1 MKIPQVVVLK
11 ERGAL
16 YGASPIVC
24 PEDIIKLMAKELE
37 GLAGEEFYAINLDFH
52 NKPINYV
59 SFAGADNHCVID
71 KKAILRAVLLSGA
84 SKLMLFHNHPSGDV
98 EPSANDISMTR
109 KIKEVTELL
118 DIDLLDHVI
127 IGDGTYY
134 SFNKE
139 GLL

>member
-16 YGASPIVC
+16 YGASPIAC
-24 PEDIIKLMAKELE
+24 PKDIIKLMARELE

-59 SFAGADNHCVID
+59 SFTGADDHCTID

-98 EPSANDISMTR
+98 DPSASDIAITR
-109 KIKEVTELL
+109 QIKELSELL
-118 DIDLLDHVI
+118 DVTLLDHVI